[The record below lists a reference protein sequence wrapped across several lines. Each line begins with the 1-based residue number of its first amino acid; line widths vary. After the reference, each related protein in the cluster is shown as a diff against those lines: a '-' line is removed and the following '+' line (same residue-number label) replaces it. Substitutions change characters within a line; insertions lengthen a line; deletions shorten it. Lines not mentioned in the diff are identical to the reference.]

1 MLDLDNAV
9 PHRRARVQFLRE
21 LGVAVS
27 RQQLRNIHD
36 DIRGDAA
43 LAACGLLPDEL
54 ASLVGWSK
62 CAATAVT
69 MAAIAIGFGTGSSAA
84 GGGGSGD
91 RPILASACRPG
102 SVIGGRGRSRP
113 SHSSKCQWVHN
124 QHGAGAD
131 LGVAPAGCGEV
142 DRDGGG
148 DDDVWHDEARS
159 ALGWSA
165 PFGFEFCPGAW
176 PGLFF
181 ALNAAAARLSGPEFP
196 QFGSALC
203 RRRARS
209 RN

>member
-148 DDDVWHDEARS
+148 D
-159 ALGWSA
+159 
-165 PFGFEFCPGAW
+165 EFCPGAW

-181 ALNAAAARLSGPEFP
+181 ALNAAARLWDPSFP
-196 QFGSALC
+196 NSAPRCAEGAPGHGISDPRPAVECL
-203 RRRARS
+203 ALP
-209 RN
+209 